1 MPKILIIDDEP
12 LTVEMLETFLKIQRY
27 ETVGAFSGTQGLE
40 AIKKHRPDLI
50 VLDLMMPDIEGFE
63 VCQRLR
69 TDPEYEDLAMTPVIA
84 FSARSDPDARRRI
97 LDIGADAFYVK
108 PLRLPEFLNEVRR
121 LLAVKGAAGR

>member
-27 ETVGAFSGTQGLE
+27 ETVGAFSGTEGLE

-50 VLDLMMPDIEGFE
+50 VLDLMMPDIQGFE
-63 VCQRLR
+63 VCERLR
-69 TDPEYEDLAMTPVIA
+69 TESAYEDVATTPIIA
-84 FSARSDPDARRRI
+84 FSARSDPDAKRRI
-97 LDIGADAFYVK
+97 LDLGADSFYVK
-108 PLRLPEFLNEVRR
+108 PLRLPDFLAEVRR